1 MTGEENSRQE
11 TESPDKNRSVEV
23 PMSHDTKNPV
33 RKPGSELITVLYMI
47 VGLFILIAAFQ
58 LYFTIQDLIRTWV
71 SDQFVPVV
79 SAGYYIIVIV
89 VGIWLLHEYIK
100 KQ

>member
-1 MTGEENSRQE
+1 MTGEESSRQE
-11 TESPDKNRSVEV
+11 TENQNSIHPAEV
-23 PMSHDTKNPV
+23 PMSNDPKNPV
-33 RKPGSELITVLYMI
+33 KKPGSDLITVLYMI

-79 SAGYYIIVIV
+79 SACYYVVVIV